1 MYILLFQELE
11 PSLHALLT
19 HPFASHT
26 IRVLLLVLSGHGTN
40 KTASTSLIQSRSKEN
55 KLETDKLVEERRVP
69 DSFKEATGR
78 ILKTISEKIGVR
90 ELRILATHPVGSPT
104 LQFLLQLELSSAEA
118 TGKKSR
124 KHQKD
129 TLSQT
134 TLLSKL
140 LDGEESEGDTSA
152 SAFLQN
158 LFYDSVGSHVLEAV
172 IQFSNQTKFEV
183 LYSSYFKD
191 RLPSMS
197 RNETASFVAVKVVD
211 RLDEKQLEALVD
223 GLVPLVP
230 NLLGT

>member
-1 MYILLFQELE
+1 M
-11 PSLHALLT
+11 
-19 HPFASHT
+19 
-26 IRVLLLVLSGHGTN
+26 SGQGMN
-40 KTASTSLIQSRSKEN
+40 KTASTNLIQSRNKEN
-55 KLETDKLVEERRVP
+55 KLETDKLAEERRVP
-69 DSFKEATGR
+69 DSFKEATDR
-78 ILKTISEKIGVR
+78 ILKAIGEKTRVR

-104 LQFLLQLELSSAEA
+104 LQFLLRLELSSAEA
-118 TGKKSR
+118 TGKKSK

-172 IQFSNQTKFEV
+172 IQSSNQMTFER
-183 LYSSYFKD
+183 LYDQYFKD

-197 RNETASFVAVKVVD
+197 RNETASFVAVKAVG
-211 RLDEKQLEALVD
+211 RLGGKQLEVLID
-223 GLVPLVP
+223 GLVPLVS
-230 NLLGT
+230 NLLGTCTILV